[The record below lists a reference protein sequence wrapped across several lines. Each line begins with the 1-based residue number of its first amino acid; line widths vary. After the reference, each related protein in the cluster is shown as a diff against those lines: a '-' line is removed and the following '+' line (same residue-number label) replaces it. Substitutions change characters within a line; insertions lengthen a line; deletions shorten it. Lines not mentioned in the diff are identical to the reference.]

1 MTDPLSTEEYQAH
14 IRQRAEQL
22 WEEAGRPEGQDEHFW
37 FMAEQAFA
45 ADHPE
50 IAEAGIT
57 LPPEDHHDHELE
69 HDHGHDHHHDHEHHD
84 HVA

>member
-1 MTDPLSTEEYQAH
+1 MTEPLSTEEYEAH

-37 FMAEQAFA
+37 FMAEQVFA

-50 IAEAGIT
+50 IADAGIT
-57 LPPEDHHDHELE
+57 LPPDTHDHDDHEHQ
-69 HDHGHDHHHDHEHHD
+69 HDHGDHHHEHHHDHIG
-84 HVA
+84 